1 MSNERKRSLPL
12 LDVLAEEPVDA
23 RPSLETARRR
33 MGGRARSAAGI
44 GKLVLLEGAIGVLVF
59 ASDDEHDVWVEGSVE
74 GDAESAV
81 SSVGGERGIV
91 RRAKPALTSS
101 FVGEAPVALAKVAAD
116 IRVFATLAEGDRV
129 RYEATGGV
137 MAEGLLLE
145 KCRFGALVAA
155 PDGRILAVGFRKL
168 WPVVAAGPSS

>member
-1 MSNERKRSLPL
+1 MSIERKRSLPL
-12 LDVLAEEPVDA
+12 LDVLAPEPVDA
-23 RPSLETARRR
+23 RPSLETARKR
-33 MGGRARSAAGI
+33 MGGRARSAAGV

-59 ASDDEHDVWVEGSVE
+59 VSDDEHDVWVDGK
-74 GDAESAV
+74 GAAGRMDDAAHGV
-81 SSVGGERGIV
+81 ERGVV
-91 RRAKPALTSS
+91 RRAKPALTSP
-101 FVGEAPVALAKVAAD
+101 FAGDPPAPLARVAAD

-129 RYEATGGV
+129 RYEATGDV

-168 WPVVAAGPSS
+168 WPIVSGPSS

>member
-1 MSNERKRSLPL
+1 MSIERKRSLPL
-12 LDVLAEEPVDA
+12 FDLLAEGPVDA

-33 MGGRARSAAGI
+33 MGGRARSAAGV

-59 ASDDEHDVWVEGSVE
+59 VSDDEHDVWVEGSTE
-74 GDAESAV
+74 GGAENTA
-81 SSVGGERGIV
+81 SSVGERGIV

-101 FVGEAPVALAKVAAD
+101 FVGEAPVALARVAAD
-116 IRVFATLAEGDRV
+116 IQVFATLAEGDRV

-168 WPVVAAGPSS
+168 WPVVAAGASS

>member
-74 GDAESAV
+74 GDAERTV
-81 SSVGGERGIV
+81 ESVGERGIV